1 MDFGFLAM
9 FVQYHNNDALDR
21 KLGIYL
27 VIAIDAIDNQSQ
39 DMAFLL
45 HSPRVSM
52 WAFFVDSISFPI

>member
-9 FVQYHNNDALDR
+9 FVKYHNNDALDR
-21 KLGIYL
+21 KPGIL
-27 VIAIDAIDNQSQ
+27 IVIAIDAIDNQSQ

-52 WAFFVDSISFPI
+52 WTFFVDSISFPI